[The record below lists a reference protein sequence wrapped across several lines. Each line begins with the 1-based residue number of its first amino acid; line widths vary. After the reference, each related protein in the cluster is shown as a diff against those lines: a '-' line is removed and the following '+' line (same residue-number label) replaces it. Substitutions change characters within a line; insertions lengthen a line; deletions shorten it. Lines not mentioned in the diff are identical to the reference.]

1 MSVSSGLDLACYL
14 TSVSGTPKLKLG
26 PSPWAQLLPRGKA
39 KVTVKFQAHP
49 GNIAG
54 GLFGCQI
61 LKP

>member
-1 MSVSSGLDLACYL
+1 LTSPCYL

-26 PSPWAQLLPRGKA
+26 PFPWGQLLPRGKA
-39 KVTVKFQAHP
+39 RVTVKFQAPP